1 MFTESDIKNV
11 SLEKSVESVNFCAA
25 WPAAKTGLELLKN
38 IVKNPVVKGLIGMII
53 NVGDGLCPS
62 K

>member
-11 SLEKSVESVNFCAA
+11 SLEKQPESVDFCAS
-25 WPAAKTGLELLKN
+25 WTAAKAGLELLRE
-38 IVKNPVVKGLIGMII
+38 IIKNPVLKGLIGTVISL
-53 NVGDGLCPS
+53 GDGICHS